1 MVAPPTSLAPST
13 SAPSSS
19 AGGVT
24 LNAIMVQL
32 QCIDARLDTLSDKLY
47 QVNTRVSRITR
58 QQAHLGGFMVFCQR
72 ISQLHKIVT
81 YVPNTL
87 ITYVLTPI
95 NINIYIY
102 IYIVWL

>member
-58 QQAHLGGFMVFCQR
+58 QQAHLGGFMESPSPSLELYENDDDDFGDDDDEDGDA
-72 ISQLHKIVT
+72 SSLSDDEMST
-81 YVPNTL
+81 
-87 ITYVLTPI
+87 
-95 NINIYIY
+95 
-102 IYIVWL
+102 